1 MPELKTQ
8 RNEGDVDAF
17 INSVEDDVRRRD
29 AAEVK
34 EIMTRLSG
42 QPPTMWGDS
51 IVGFGSYSY
60 QSGGRNHEWFK
71 VGSPHA
77 SSTSRSPWVMDARRN
92 GNLLDLLGPHGK
104 GKACLYVK
112 DLRKVDRGVVEDLV
126 IRSLHQFDASA

>member
-42 QPPTMWGDS
+42 PAADH
-51 IVGFGSYSY
+51 VGRLDRRVRLLLLSVGRAKPRVV
-60 QSGGRNHEWFK
+60 QGGF
-71 VGSPHA
+71 SPRKQYLTLHLGH
-77 SSTSRSPWVMDARRN
+77 ARRN
-92 GNLLDLLGPHGK
+92 RDLLDLLGPHGK

-112 DLRKVDRGVVEDLV
+112 DLRKVDRGVVEELV